1 MYHTGAML
9 IRAAGIPVV
18 LLLSV
23 LWTSSALADAVDIA
37 MGQLQ
42 LTTDRSVTRGCTRV
56 TSVRDDSLK
65 DLRRKIVR
73 AGGDTAL
80 LTFSAAELSYI
91 SAEVYK
97 CAGVQA
103 QSAPP
108 PPPAASNPAPAAAPR
123 PAPAPAPAEPPLWKP
138 KPK

>member
-1 MYHTGAML
+1 MYHTSVMVFRTPGA
-9 IRAAGIPVV
+9 AAV
-18 LLLSV
+18 LLSLA
-23 LWTSSALADAVDIA
+23 WTSYAAADAMDIA

-42 LTTDRSVTRGCTRV
+42 LTTERSVTRGCTRI

-65 DLRRKIVR
+65 DLRKKIVR

-80 LTFSAAELSYI
+80 LTFSASELSYI
-91 SAEVYK
+91 SAEVYR
-97 CAGVQA
+97 CAGAAA

-108 PPPAASNPAPAAAPR
+108 PPAAQNPAPAAAPR

-138 KPK
+138 KPR